1 MAGLHPDHTRLAA
14 MLRAPLAVLAAA
26 SVAAGTLAAPAVAS
40 KAPTRSQARHI
51 TKAVRTTH
59 LGGANRLDKRWYRVD
74 RIRVSSLSGSWA
86 LAWQTATNAGEGKFQ
101 PAYFILAQ
109 PQGAKR
115 WVVMSLGTA
124 LVGCGV
130 APDVVIKD
138 LTGGGCPPGEGI
150 KGS

>member
-1 MAGLHPDHTRLAA
+1 
-14 MLRAPLAVLAAA
+14 MLRAPLAALAAVT
-26 SVAAGTLAAPAVAS
+26 VATGALAGPALAS
-40 KAPTRSQARHI
+40 KAPTKSQRVHI
-51 TKAVRTTH
+51 AKAVRTTS
-59 LGGANRLDKRWYRVD
+59 LGGANKLPNSWYRVTRV
-74 RIRVSSLSGSWA
+74 RISSLSPSWA
-86 LAWQTATNAGEGKFQ
+86 IAWQTSTKAGEGKFQ